1 MAALTNL
8 LISTNITLSSAM
20 LLYAVGVGNAA
31 VPMAG
36 ALNWVI
42 KEGVGQAGASPPFLV
57 ENHATASC
65 SSTFLRRI
73 PSRISQHCIILLQA
87 IAARIIGVFFV
98 GERPKNR

>member
-31 VPMAG
+31 IPMAG

-42 KEGVGQAGASPPFLV
+42 KEGVGQAGASFHSSLV
-57 ENHATASC
+57 KDAATMAPR
-65 SSTFLRRI
+65 F
-73 PSRISQHCIILLQA
+73 
-87 IAARIIGVFFV
+87 G
-98 GERPKNR
+98 